1 MDFSL
6 KVADEQGNVTVLA
19 TLGVNAGEALPGT
32 ELIDRGDVPL
42 SDRVISDLLLD
53 AKNADELQDNILLL
67 SDNIGSASDVDDLV
81 DALTL
86 PTLLANA
93 TKINFYG
100 DFGALYE
107 QQGEEDI
114 FPEMGEADIELW
126 SNHINIAKLAEEVYG
141 NMPGIVALQ
150 SGRVADIR
158 GI

>member
-6 KVADEQGNVTVLA
+6 KVADEQGNVTDLA

-114 FPEMGEADIELW
+114 FSEMGEADIELW

-150 SGRVADIR
+150 SGRVADTR

>member
-6 KVADEQGNVTVLA
+6 KVADKQGNVTDLA

-32 ELIDRGDVPL
+32 ELIDRGDIPL
-42 SDRVISDLLLD
+42 SARVISDLLLD

-150 SGRVADIR
+150 SGRVADTR

>member
-6 KVADEQGNVTVLA
+6 KVADKQGNVTDLA

-42 SDRVISDLLLD
+42 SARVISDLLLD

-150 SGRVADIR
+150 SGRVADTR

>member
-6 KVADEQGNVTVLA
+6 KVADEQGNVTDLA

-53 AKNADELQDNILLL
+53 AKNVDELQDNILLL

-141 NMPGIVALQ
+141 NMPDIVALQ

>member
-6 KVADEQGNVTVLA
+6 KVADEQGNVTDLA
-19 TLGVNAGEALPGT
+19 TLGVNAGEALPGR

-67 SDNIGSASDVDDLV
+67 TDNVGSASDVDDLV

-114 FPEMGEADIELW
+114 FPEMGEADLELW
-126 SNHINIAKLAEEVYG
+126 LSHINIAQLAEEVYG

-150 SGRVADIR
+150 SGRVADTR

>member
-6 KVADEQGNVTVLA
+6 KVADEQGNVTDLA
-19 TLGVNAGEALPGT
+19 TLGVNAGKALPGT

-150 SGRVADIR
+150 SGRVADTR